1 MTPLRAT
8 VLQPILAKLKNM
20 SGAGRVKKS
29 TVFAVTG
36 LAPVLLAACSRPE
49 APVQALPA
57 VVVAQPLKQSIT
69 DWDDYA
75 GRFEAVD
82 MVEVRPRVAGAIQ
95 SVHFEDGQRV
105 QKGQLLFVID
115 PRPFEAQMARA
126 RADVAGATAV
136 LANADAELQRSE
148 ALIKDKLVSQ
158 AQADLRAAAK
168 LQASASL
175 AAAEAAITTAE
186 LNLAYT
192 RIQAP
197 IAGRVSWRRLAPGN
211 LVAADN
217 TVLTTIVSESPIRFV
232 FDAPEAALLKYRR
245 AGKDQATQVD
255 IRLQDETEY
264 RWKGKLDFLD
274 NALDRSSGTI
284 RARATVANPEGFL
297 APGMFGQLRL
307 YGAKPFEA
315 LMVPDEAVVTDQTRQ
330 VVYVIGPEDL
340 IAQKVVQPGRLLAG
354 LRVIRSGLAAEDRV
368 VISGVQRARP
378 GRKVAV
384 TNGTVTAFPSGV
396 SLGETSTLKVPQGGP
411 ATTSA
416 PGAPVAKK

>member
-1 MTPLRAT
+1 
-8 VLQPILAKLKNM
+8 M

-29 TVFAVTG
+29 TVLAVVG
-36 LAPVLLAACSRPE
+36 LAPALLAACSRPQ
-49 APVQALPA
+49 APAQALPA
-57 VVVAQPLKQSIT
+57 VVAAQPLTQTVT

-82 MVEVRPRVAGAIQ
+82 MVEVRPRVAGAIH
-95 SVHFEDGQRV
+95 SVHFQDGQRV

-126 RADVAGATAV
+126 RADLAGAKAV
-136 LANADAELQRSE
+136 LANADAELKRAE
-148 ALIKDKLVSQ
+148 ALIKDRLVSQ
-158 AQADLRAAAK
+158 AQADLRAAAQ
-168 LQASASL
+168 LQAAASL
-175 AAAEAAITTAE
+175 ASVEAAMTTAQ

-192 RIQAP
+192 RIEAP

-211 LVAADN
+211 LVAADS

-245 AGKDQATQVD
+245 AGKDQANVVD

-264 RWKGKLDFLD
+264 RWKGRVDFLD

-284 RARATVANPEGFL
+284 RARATVPNPDGFL
-297 APGMFGQLRL
+297 APGMFGHLRL
-307 YGAKPFEA
+307 YAAKPFEA

-330 VVYVIGPEDL
+330 VVYVIGPDDQ
-340 IAQKVVQPGRLLAG
+340 IQQKVVQPGRLLAG
-354 LRVIRSGLAAEDRV
+354 LRVITGGLSPEDRV

-396 SLGETSTLKVPQGGP
+396 SLGETSTLQVPQGGA
-411 ATTSA
+411 ATTAA
-416 PGAPVAKK
+416 PAATAPKK